1 MKTDKILAFIFL
13 LTFVAIIYVNQQAL
27 IYQMGLQIK
36 ENQDMYSKIVDHN
49 KILVY
54 NVLNLR
60 SPVKLE
66 TRLLAKEVRLD
77 MPRKWQVFKLKNPA
91 AKKLVSIDKNIAN
104 KNILANPF
112 VIAREVKA
120 RPDSY

>member
-1 MKTDKILAFIFL
+1 
-13 LTFVAIIYVNQQAL
+13 
-27 IYQMGLQIK
+27 MGLQIK
-36 ENQDMYSKIVDHN
+36 ENQDIHSKIVDHN

-77 MPRKWQVFKLKNPA
+77 MPRKWQVFKLKNPT

-104 KNILANPF
+104 KNILANSF